1 MNRIRVKKNKN
12 FTTINNEFIF
22 NKNLS
27 LKAKGLMCHLLALP
41 ENWKLYV
48 SEVNKWHKDGSR
60 AIYSAFN
67 ELIELGYIKREQ
79 LREKGKIKGYDYTV
93 YEKPYMQNAHVENV
107 HVENAALLNTN
118 KNNNLLKLNNN
129 NYIEELEKI
138 GINVEAWLYW
148 KEYRKEQFRLTYKP
162 MGEKAALKKLL
173 RLSNNDKLI
182 QLKII
187 EQSVENSWKGLFEL
201 KDIKK
206 SKVLNTFETWQE
218 ARKIINNE

>member
-12 FTTINNEFIF
+12 FTTINNEFNF
-22 NKNLS
+22 NKSLS

-79 LREKGKIKGYDYTV
+79 VRENGKIKGYDYTV
-93 YEKPYMQNAHVENV
+93 FEKPYVQNVHEENV
-107 HVENAALLNTN
+107 HEENAALLNTN
-118 KNNNLLKLNNN
+118 NTNNLIKLNNN
-129 NYIEELEKI
+129 NYLEQLEDI

-162 MGEKAALKKLL
+162 MGEKAALK
-173 RLSNNDKLI
+173 SY
-182 QLKII
+182 
-187 EQSVENSWKGLFEL
+187 
-201 KDIKK
+201 
-206 SKVLNTFETWQE
+206 
-218 ARKIINNE
+218 